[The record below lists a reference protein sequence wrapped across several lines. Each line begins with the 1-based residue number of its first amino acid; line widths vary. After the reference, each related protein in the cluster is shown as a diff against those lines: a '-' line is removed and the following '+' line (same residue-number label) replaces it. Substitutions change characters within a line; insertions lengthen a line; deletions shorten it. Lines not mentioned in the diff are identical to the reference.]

1 VVTGGAQ
8 GLGKGAAEVLL
19 AAGASVTI
27 ADVNQL
33 TPNGLDKYADRFLF
47 VQADVS
53 FQETTFD
60 PVLSGHFR

>member
-1 VVTGGAQ
+1 MVTGGAQ

-53 FQETTFD
+53 FQETTSSIQCFE
-60 PVLSGHFR
+60 